1 MDPGSLPVR
10 RERPVNTS
18 EAMSDSRGTS
28 PRPTSAPD
36 LDILGDQ
43 VKIHPGG
50 YIEPPPAE
58 RGSSYEHNLVENM
71 ARFRES
77 PLDFLREVSL
87 HVSGTGWRAYND
99 IVGQPIYYPGFTD
112 RMKSAVLSTPILQE
126 KISELAERRLAVEEA
141 HGLWRS
147 EDEEYGQKKA
157 LRKAA
162 IERALQEVADELTD
176 KMICKFESKRFIRG
190 AYYLCTQLLTRAYHQ
205 GMMWNWEKHA

>member
-1 MDPGSLPVR
+1 VAPGGIPAQR
-10 RERPVNTS
+10 GRPINTS

-28 PRPTSAPD
+28 PKPTSAPD

-50 YIEPPPAE
+50 YIEPPAE
-58 RGSSYEHNLVENM
+58 RDSSHERNLVENM

-99 IVGQPIYYPGFTD
+99 IVGQPIFYPGFTD

-147 EDEEYGQKKA
+147 EDNDGRKKA

-162 IERALQEVADELTD
+162 IERGLQEVADELTD

-205 GMMWNWEKHA
+205 GMVWSGEKHA